1 MKSAWDLMN
10 LPEDSQ
16 PSFAK
21 PAAKPSLQETEPGR
35 DTPTRKDL
43 NKKIHLPGEVCSWCG
58 SSDIWEGRWGI
69 RVCRNCQ
76 QPVPGAEAIIW
87 Q

>member
-21 PAAKPSLQETEPGR
+21 PVEKPCLQVTELGR
-35 DTPTRKDL
+35 DTPTHTEH
-43 NKKIHLPGEVCSWCG
+43 NKKTYLPGEVCSWCG
-58 SSDIWEGRWGI
+58 SSDILESRWGI

-76 QPVPGAEAIIW
+76 QPIPGAEAIIW